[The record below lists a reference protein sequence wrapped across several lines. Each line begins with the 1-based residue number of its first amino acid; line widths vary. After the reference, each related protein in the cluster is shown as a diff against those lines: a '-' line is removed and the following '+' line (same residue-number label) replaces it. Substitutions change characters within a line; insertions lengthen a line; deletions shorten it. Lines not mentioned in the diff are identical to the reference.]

1 MTTRAALL
9 AFCLFLPFQS
19 FGGAAL
25 PTAPEV
31 PRDALQEGA
40 ELFVNECQTCHGLS
54 FVRFGQLAELGFSE
68 KEIAEKLLA
77 GAPGEFMR
85 VAAKR
90 DDQKRWFGVAPPDL
104 SLTVR
109 AHASSEGSG
118 ADWLYAY
125 LRSFRR
131 DDASPTGWNNDVFT
145 KVAMPHVLWRMQDAT
160 NPEEGAADALSP
172 EDYDRRVATLVGFLA
187 WAGDPHAALR
197 KRVGIGV
204 VAFLLVFSALA
215 YALKREYWRDITG
228 DRRQETGGR

>member
-1 MTTRAALL
+1 MTTRDALL
-9 AFCLFLPFQS
+9 VFCLFLPFPS

-31 PRDALQEGA
+31 PRDALREGA
-40 ELFVNECQTCHGLS
+40 ELFVTECQTCHSLS
-54 FVRFGQLAELGFSE
+54 FIRTGQLAELGFSE
-68 KEIAEKLLA
+68 KEIAEKLFA
-77 GAPGEFMR
+77 AAPGEFMR

-109 AHASSEGSG
+109 AHASGEGSG

-131 DDASPTGWNNDVFT
+131 DEASPTGWNNDVFAN
-145 KVAMPHVLWRMQDAT
+145 VAMPHVLWRMQRVT
-160 NPEEGAADALSP
+160 NPRAGAPEDSDDDALSP
-172 EDYDRRVATLVGFLA
+172 EDYDHRVAALVAFLA
-187 WAGDPHAALR
+187 WASDPHAALR

-215 YALKREYWRDITG
+215 YALKREYWRD
-228 DRRQETGGR
+228 